1 MSYSIRAYSAVGI
14 LVACAALLARAQH
27 DGSPNAILAEKPFA
41 RVSIPRLSQAPTLED
56 FADMR
61 PASPL
66 ANQMLRID
74 KFTGRLPVDDI
85 PSSEPTQVYL
95 GYDSVNI
102 YAVFLCFDSQ
112 PAKMRARRPSLDSV
126 FD

>member
-14 LVACAALLARAQH
+14 FVACALLAKAQR
-27 DGSPNAILAEKPFA
+27 DGAPHAILAEGPFA
-41 RVSIPRLSQAPTLED
+41 RVTIPRLSQAPTLED

-74 KFTGRLPVDDI
+74 KFTGRLPVDDV

-95 GYDSVNI
+95 GYDS
-102 YAVFLCFDSQ
+102 A
-112 PAKMRARRPSLDSV
+112 
-126 FD
+126 